1 VLHRGSELPLASA
14 NALEIDAFARLF
26 TTADQREGM
35 AAFLGKRTPEFTGR

>member
-1 VLHRGSELPLASA
+1 MLFRS

-35 AAFLGKRTPEFTGR
+35 TAFLGKRPAAFTGRPDHGRS